1 MKKFNLVAAAIA
13 GTMILSSCG
22 SSVKNVALKTDVDSI
37 SYAFGVA
44 NTDGLKQYLSG
55 GNMKMDTTQMEAF
68 IKGLLDAKKELTAKE
83 KAYNAGLQ
91 IGAQIKDQMLPQF
104 TQMVF
109 GGDTTKTLN
118 NDAFYDGFV
127 SAVNAKGLKMTLQEA
142 TTYADAAVARIK
154 AAESEKNFGAN
165 KAIGKA
171 FLDSIKGTPG
181 VTATASGLLYQVIKE
196 GTGAKPTADSKVK
209 VHYHGTL
216 IDGTVFDSSVD
227 RGTPAEFTVSQ
238 VIPGWIEGLQLMS
251 VGSKYK
257 FYIPESLAYGARDMG
272 TIKPFSTLVFE
283 VELLEIQK

>member
-1 MKKFNLVAAAIA
+1 MMKKFNLVAAAIA

-55 GNMKMDTTQMEAF
+55 KMEMDTTQMDAF

-91 IGAQIKDQMLPQF
+91 IGAQIKGQMLPGF
-104 TQMVF
+104 KQMVF
-109 GGDTTKTLN
+109 GSDTTKNLN
-118 NDAFYDGFV
+118 TDAFYDGFV

-142 TTYADAAVARIK
+142 TTYADVAVARIK
-154 AAESEKNFGAN
+154 ASESEKNFGAN

-171 FLDSIKGTPG
+171 FIDSIKGTPG
-181 VTATASGLLYQVIKE
+181 VISTASGLLYQVIKE

-209 VHYHGTL
+209 VNYHGTL

-257 FYIPESLAYGARDMG
+257 FYIPESLAYGAKDMG
-272 TIKPFSTLVFE
+272 AIKPFSTLVFE